1 MANKEKAAT
10 LEHVEAATP
19 PMSLAA
25 EASKTFDVAGLR
37 TERQQAW
44 FAQVAKIIYKD
55 LNNSTRSTVFSKYTK
70 DQIASY
76 LQNPEANEEQ
86 LRNAVV
92 MLYNLSSH
100 FVRLIRYFSEL
111 VDCAYI
117 ISQTAF
123 DESDDEQE
131 TLEKYQKTAVFL
143 AGSDLKTQCQKILT
157 VCFREDACY
166 CTTWITKTGMS
177 FQILNPQY
185 CKIVSQSQNCLN
197 IAFNFSYFDQ
207 YNDELEFYP
216 AEFQTKYQQYQKDT
230 TQRWIELD
238 APYSFAIKY
247 HQDLLYCLPPLGG
260 ILREIYSLE
269 DYRDL
274 KLTAQ
279 ELQNYKLLVMELG
292 LNSQG
297 EWNLDFEKAK
307 DFFYNLEAVLPPQIG
322 ATLSPMK
329 ITPIDFERSGTAES
343 DKVAEC
349 QDSIWASAGVSSLIF
364 SGSSTSSRA
373 LEISGMADES
383 MTWSLV
389 QQIGVAINRIL
400 QKQAFAKSFRI
411 VFLPCGRYTREA
423 YQKSLSSGIQ
433 YGLPVTPLLATMG
446 LEPLYALGLNH
457 IEAKVLDLS
466 NRFVPLQSGNTI
478 SKSEGGR
485 PQAEGGD
492 LTDEGVRSRE
502 KK

>member
-117 ISQTAF
+117 ISQTSF

-207 YNDELEFYP
+207 
-216 AEFQTKYQQYQKDT
+216 
-230 TQRWIELD
+230 
-238 APYSFAIKY
+238 
-247 HQDLLYCLPPLGG
+247 
-260 ILREIYSLE
+260 
-269 DYRDL
+269 
-274 KLTAQ
+274 
-279 ELQNYKLLVMELG
+279 
-292 LNSQG
+292 
-297 EWNLDFEKAK
+297 
-307 DFFYNLEAVLPPQIG
+307 
-322 ATLSPMK
+322 
-329 ITPIDFERSGTAES
+329 
-343 DKVAEC
+343 
-349 QDSIWASAGVSSLIF
+349 
-364 SGSSTSSRA
+364 
-373 LEISGMADES
+373 
-383 MTWSLV
+383 
-389 QQIGVAINRIL
+389 
-400 QKQAFAKSFRI
+400 
-411 VFLPCGRYTREA
+411 
-423 YQKSLSSGIQ
+423 
-433 YGLPVTPLLATMG
+433 
-446 LEPLYALGLNH
+446 
-457 IEAKVLDLS
+457 
-466 NRFVPLQSGNTI
+466 
-478 SKSEGGR
+478 
-485 PQAEGGD
+485 
-492 LTDEGVRSRE
+492 
-502 KK
+502 